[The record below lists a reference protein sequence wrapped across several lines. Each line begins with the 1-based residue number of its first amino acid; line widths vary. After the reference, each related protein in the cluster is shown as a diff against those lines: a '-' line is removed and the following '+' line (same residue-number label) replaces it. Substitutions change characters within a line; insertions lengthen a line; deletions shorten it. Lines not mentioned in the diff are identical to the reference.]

1 MTPEERIQRT
11 LGEIRAQWEATNDPE
26 LRKALEAKSYRLAKQ
41 QRVWASARRRG
52 FKTTSPEEI
61 LGQHSS

>member
-1 MTPEERIQRT
+1 MTPEERLERT

-41 QRVWASARRRG
+41 QRVWANARKRG
-52 FKTTSPEEI
+52 FRTTSPKERI
-61 LGQHSS
+61 GQYAS